1 MIYIDM
7 SLIKDLSKEKKQID
21 VRIKKITKTRLN
33 DRTSDSWVSLRELKK
48 QKLALKDKLKQ
59 LAKIH

>member
-1 MIYIDM
+1 M

-21 VRIKKITKTRLN
+21 VRIRKITKTRLN
-33 DRTSDSWVSLRELKK
+33 DRTSSSWLSLRELKK

>member
-1 MIYIDM
+1 MIYRDM

-21 VRIKKITKTRLN
+21 VRIKKITKVRLN
-33 DRTSDSWVSLRELKK
+33 DRTSSSWVSLRELKK
-48 QKLALKDKLKQ
+48 RKLALKDKLKQ

>member
-1 MIYIDM
+1 MA
-7 SLIKDLSKEKKQID
+7 LFKELSKEKKQID

-33 DRTSDSWVSLRELKK
+33 DRSSSSWVSLRDLKK

>member
-1 MIYIDM
+1 M

-33 DRTSDSWVSLRELKK
+33 DRTSRSWVSLRELKK
-48 QKLALKDKLKQ
+48 QKLALKDRLKQ

>member
-1 MIYIDM
+1 MIYRDK

-33 DRTSDSWVSLRELKK
+33 DRTSSSWVSLRDLKK

>member
-1 MIYIDM
+1 MIYVDM

-33 DRTSDSWVSLRELKK
+33 DRTSSSWVSLRDLKK

>member
-1 MIYIDM
+1 M

-33 DRTSDSWVSLRELKK
+33 DRTSSSWVSLRELKK
-48 QKLALKDKLKQ
+48 RKLALKDKLKQ

>member
-1 MIYIDM
+1 MIYRDM

-33 DRTSDSWVSLRELKK
+33 DRTSSSWVSLRELKK
-48 QKLALKDKLKQ
+48 QKLALKDKLYF
-59 LAKIH
+59 KICL

>member
-1 MIYIDM
+1 M

-21 VRIKKITKTRLN
+21 VRIRKITKSRLN
-33 DRTSDSWVSLRELKK
+33 DRTSSSWLSLRELKK